1 MQMKH
6 IWSAFLALLWVFP
19 VGHAA
24 AASDGA
30 RQTLPTEKLPKVM
43 SLNLCA
49 DPYLMG
55 FAAREQLVAL
65 TPQSRDPALS
75 AFVAAAKNF
84 PVSDG
89 RIETIAA
96 LKPDIVIVS
105 SYSDPLRNR
114 LVEKLGIE
122 VLTLDAANSYAA
134 ARDEIMRLGAAIG
147 RQAQAQAYL
156 KKLDAGLQAARKTP
170 SRRAEILPLQRRNL
184 TAGEGHIT
192 DEIIALAGGD
202 NIGRDT
208 TNRLMGRIS
217 LESALAAKADFILL
231 NETGQR
237 PDSRGMEFLTHLA
250 LARAYPPQRRLSLP
264 NNLLVC
270 AGATTPLAVRRL
282 ADQLA
287 GQLAEQLDTAIRD

>member
-6 IWSAFLALLWVFP
+6 ICSAFLLLLGAFMAR
-19 VGHAA
+19 GDSAA
-24 AASDGA
+24 ADGA
-30 RQTLPTEKLPKVM
+30 RQKPAEPAKVM

-55 FAAREQLVAL
+55 FAAPDQVLAL
-65 TPQSRDPALS
+65 TPQSRDAALS
-75 AFVAAAKNF
+75 AFVAAAQNF

-96 LKPDIVIVS
+96 LQPDIVIVS
-105 SYSDPLRNR
+105 SYSDPYRNR

-134 ARDEIMRLGAAIG
+134 ARHEIMRLGVAIG
-147 RQAQAQAYL
+147 RQAQAQDYL
-156 KKLDAGLQAARKTP
+156 EKLDAALQAAQKSHNRK
-170 SRRAEILPLQRRNL
+170 AKILPLQRRNL

-202 NIGRDT
+202 NIGRNT
-208 TNRLMGRIS
+208 TSRLMGRIS

-231 NETGQR
+231 NETGER
-237 PDSRGMEFLTHLA
+237 PDSRGMEFLTHPA
-250 LARAYPPQRRLSLP
+250 LAQAYPPQRRLTLP

-282 ADQLA
+282 ADQLDA
-287 GQLAEQLDTAIRD
+287 AIRD